1 MISHPMG
8 KAFISSLKDRMPFA
22 LDDFPEE
29 PKASALL
36 NPFQFEIE
44 TFIDEPKLYI
54 LVALKNQVQRPG

>member
-1 MISHPMG
+1 
-8 KAFISSLKDRMPFA
+8 MPFA

-36 NPFQFEIE
+36 KSFGFEIE

-54 LVALKNQVQRPG
+54 LVALKRRLREPVKAAK